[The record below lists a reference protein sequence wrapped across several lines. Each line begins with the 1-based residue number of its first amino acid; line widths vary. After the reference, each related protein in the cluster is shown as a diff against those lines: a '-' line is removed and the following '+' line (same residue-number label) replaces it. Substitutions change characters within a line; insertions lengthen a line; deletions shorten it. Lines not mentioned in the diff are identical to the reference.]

1 MAEILGCHDNFTQR
15 WQTKTRLHKIDDR
28 RSRTHVGRHQVSEG
42 EREVERE
49 GERDVAREGEK
60 EAEKE
65 AEREVE
71 REEERWRGRWRRLVE
86 REVEMVGGK
95 RNKGWEENGGIRD
108 NEVESS

>member
-28 RSRTHVGRHQVSEG
+28 RSRTHVGRHQISEG
-42 EREVERE
+42 EREVE
-49 GERDVAREGEK
+49 K
-60 EAEKE
+60 
-65 AEREVE
+65 
-71 REEERWRGRWRRLVE
+71 
-86 REVEMVGGK
+86 VGGK